1 MPLRVAV
8 ITGAA
13 NGLGKA
19 MALGLLGRSFAVVAV
34 DRDGGGLEALRSPL
48 PEAHVPN
55 LATVAADLT
64 QFDAAQ
70 LSLSHRAVRTC
81 RHPDQQRRH
90 RPGPSETRLPH

>member
-1 MPLRVAV
+1 MEARAEKRVAV

-34 DRDGGGLEALRSPL
+34 DRDHDGLEALRSPL

-55 LATVAADLT
+55 LATVTADLT
-64 QFDAAQ
+64 HFDAAH
-70 LSLSHRAVRTC
+70 LSSQVIKPFGRVDILINNAGIG
-81 RHPDQQRRH
+81 Q
-90 RPGPSETRLPH
+90 G